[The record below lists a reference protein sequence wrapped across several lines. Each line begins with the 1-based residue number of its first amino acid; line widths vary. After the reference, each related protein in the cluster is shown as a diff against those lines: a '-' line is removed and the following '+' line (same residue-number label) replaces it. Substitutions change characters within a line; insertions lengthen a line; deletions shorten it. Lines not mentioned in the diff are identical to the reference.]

1 MLNIAKKLDY
11 IRDPQDDFKT
21 YLDKA
26 NKYGFRCIFART
38 KQEYEYAVN
47 ALNDDIIIAGAIDF
61 PEGVLT
67 LEEKVNKFKEYALIG
82 YKEIDYVLNQN
93 AVENGN
99 LKKIEE
105 EMFSIHEICQKYGI
119 AEKVIVEMC
128 KLEGRDNIKREI
140 CNIANRVKPTFLK
153 TSTGRSFRGAD
164 LNDVKLMKNILDDN
178 ICIKASGGI
187 RTYQQA
193 EKFFKSGADVIGA
206 SSAIQIVEESKRK
219 MLNFDENRVRTEHQN
234 GVNLIPEVEK
244 IVDKVC

>member
-105 EMFSIHEICQKYGI
+105 EMFFYS
-119 AEKVIVEMC
+119 
-128 KLEGRDNIKREI
+128 
-140 CNIANRVKPTFLK
+140 
-153 TSTGRSFRGAD
+153 
-164 LNDVKLMKNILDDN
+164 
-178 ICIKASGGI
+178 
-187 RTYQQA
+187 
-193 EKFFKSGADVIGA
+193 
-206 SSAIQIVEESKRK
+206 
-219 MLNFDENRVRTEHQN
+219 
-234 GVNLIPEVEK
+234 
-244 IVDKVC
+244 